1 MLNINIFIE
10 KVLSYKNQELSE
22 NKEIMVRLEDVVSVL
37 NQHNAEV
44 KALEDAATERRS
56 QAMKQA
62 WAEKKLGDKKGDKK
76 KGKK

>member
-1 MLNINIFIE
+1 MLDLNIFIE

-44 KALEDAATERRS
+44 KAEEDAATERRS

-62 WAEKKLGDKKGDKK
+62 WAKKEKKGDKK
-76 KGKK
+76 KAKR